1 MNISLAL
8 ETLRNAPSED
18 LRDHI
23 NEAVATFREIE
34 ARLKDVCSPH
44 HEIIHEV
51 ASVEQPTS
59 RRNVG
64 RTIPTRATKLLDAL
78 NKTSHWTLKSIKLQ
92 PEHVLRLKRPFV
104 LDRRL
109 ADIHRVEGDPKAEN
123 KSKTVRGL
131 AQRSLAL
138 QGERAGFLD
147 VAKMCEIASCT
158 GKKKINRGR
167 QGTISSYVT
176 DELAIQKEDKN
187 FAIRA
192 VQAGMRQL
200 VMERM
205 LKKRLEEEGYSTTAS
220 GISAFTALAVRP
232 FRSLNY
238 REIPE
243 FLDLL
248 LGSTSIDSPLS
259 GGGPATDG
267 SSPVS
272 IADIIQETSVWF
284 DRLQTH
290 YDKFVDPC
298 TISEEQRLGS
308 LPSPLLSNNRSTRR
322 PPDSLEDTLRSFH
335 EMDNLR
341 ESDVVASLRGVSP
354 GISDAEGALNAA
366 QLHTS
371 PPSSSARVHESQAKG
386 PRDNT
391 AGVLEWADPY
401 LNDSLADSAIII
413 HVDDTANQCQSP
425 CQSTTNQITPAPNSP
440 ASNDPSEQPFFE
452 SPINVSLS
460 NAVDISSPGSDTY
473 GHPFRPSA
481 TNQPGETYT
490 GAKELG
496 LSLDEQS
503 RNVTG
508 KSGLG
513 SQPETDVNTPRLH
526 TQFIESLYDPRFNI
540 QPIDLLYD
548 PRFNIQPI
556 EPLYDPRFNIQPIEP
571 LFDPRFN
578 IQPIE
583 PLYDPRFNIQ
593 PIEPLYDPRFNI
605 QPIDFI
611 YDPQFNLQPIEP
623 LCDPR
628 FNLEIVGL
636 HDSRFNAQSTNTH
649 LDVQP
654 VLDTPF
660 SAQSSHFHQSSS
672 HAQQVTPGIRNEL
685 SAIDSRSPDLP
696 AILELST
703 PHESRPL
710 SSSAQ
715 LTRVLECSA

>member
-51 ASVEQPTS
+51 TSVEQPTS
-59 RRNVG
+59 RENVDK
-64 RTIPTRATKLLDAL
+64 TVPTRAMKLLDAL
-78 NKTSHWTLKSIKLQ
+78 NKTSHWTIKSIKLQ

-109 ADIHRVEGDPKAEN
+109 ADIHRVEGDPKAKN
-123 KSKTVRGL
+123 KSKMVRGL

-147 VAKMCEIASCT
+147 VENMCEIASCMR
-158 GKKKINRGR
+158 KKKVNRGR

-176 DELAIQKEDKN
+176 DELAIQEEDKS
-187 FAIRA
+187 FATRA

-200 VMERM
+200 VVERM
-205 LKKRLEEEGYSTTAS
+205 LKKRLEGEGYSTTAS

-238 REIPE
+238 SEIPE

-248 LGSTSIDSPLS
+248 LGSTSIDSSLS
-259 GGGPATDG
+259 EGGPATDG
-267 SSPVS
+267 SPPVS

-298 TISEEQRLGS
+298 TLSEEQRLGS
-308 LPSPLLSNNRSTRR
+308 LLSPLLSNNRSMSH
-322 PPDSLEDTLRSFH
+322 PPDSPEHTLRSSH
-335 EMDNLR
+335 EMDNSR
-341 ESDVVASLRGVSP
+341 ESDVLASLRGVSP
-354 GISDAEGALNAA
+354 GISDAGGALNAA

-371 PPSSSARVHESQAKG
+371 APSSSANVHGSRAKA
-386 PRDNT
+386 PRYNT
-391 AGVLEWADPY
+391 AGVLARADPY
-401 LNDSLADSAIII
+401 FSDSLANSAFIT
-413 HVDDTANQCQSP
+413 HVDGTANQYQSP
-425 CQSTTNQITPAPNSP
+425 CQPTTNQITPAPNSP
-440 ASNDPSEQPFFE
+440 PINDSSEQSFSE
-452 SPINVSLS
+452 TLTTGSLS

-473 GHPFRPSA
+473 SHRFRPST

-490 GAKELG
+490 SAEELG
-496 LSLDEQS
+496 FSLDEQP

-508 KSGLG
+508 QSGLG
-513 SQPETDVNTPRLH
+513 SQAETDVNAPRLNV
-526 TQFIESLYDPRFNI
+526 QFIEPLYDPRFNI

-571 LFDPRFN
+571 L
-578 IQPIE
+578 
-583 PLYDPRFNIQ
+583 YDPRFNIQ
-593 PIEPLYDPRFNI
+593 PIEPLYDPRFNM
-605 QPIDFI
+605 QPIDFV
-611 YDPQFNLQPIEP
+611 YDPHYNPQPIDPLCDSHFNLQ
-623 LCDPR
+623 
-628 FNLEIVGL
+628 IVGL
-636 HDSRFNAQSTNTH
+636 HDSRFTGQSPSSP

-654 VLDTPF
+654 VLDPPF
-660 SAQSSHFHQSSS
+660 SAQSSQFHQSSS
-672 HAQQVTPGIRNEL
+672 HTQQVTPGIQNEL
-685 SAIDSRSPDLP
+685 SAIDSRSPDQLGS
-696 AILELST
+696 LEFSN
-703 PHESRPL
+703 PHEPRPL